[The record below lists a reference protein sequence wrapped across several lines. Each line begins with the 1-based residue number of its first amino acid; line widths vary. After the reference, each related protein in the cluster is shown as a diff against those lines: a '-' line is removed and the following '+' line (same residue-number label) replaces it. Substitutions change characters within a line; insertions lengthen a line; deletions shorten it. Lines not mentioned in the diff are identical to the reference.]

1 MKEVYILAT
10 RRTEPVPLETLTEA
24 LSAEEVEIITGD
36 GGGYFLAVVSGE
48 ARTEIRFEALAG
60 TLGWTPDFLTGSP
73 DAQTV
78 LKEARGFYRVGFELG
93 RPQASVAVFEALWC
107 ARTVMDL
114 VEDAVLLDVTS
125 YKLHEG
131 EDVRE
136 ITELDFDI
144 RDHVNLHAVAVEE
157 GQNPLWVHSHGMEKF
172 GARDV
177 EVFQL
182 AEADLPAAEAFL
194 HQLCTDLAFGHG
206 PPLRS
211 TVDTGEEAFILVP
224 SEEARASLMG
234 VPLDAFDGHEG
245 MFLTVLSRSGR
256 HNLTELLAPYREHF
270 DDEPPERAEALLQQ
284 AQALLPA
291 FKARFLRKGLME
303 PLSFRVR
310 APFESHPDGD
320 PVQEDLWAEVL
331 TWEDGGLVGK
341 LVDGGAHTTEW
352 RKGAHVR
359 IDESSINAIALGQ
372 EGRMIEDEELQQVL
386 SAERPM

>member
-10 RRTEPVPLETLTEA
+10 RRADPVPLEALAHA
-24 LSAEEVEIITGD
+24 LSAEEVQVVTGE
-36 GGGYFLAVVSGE
+36 GGEYFVAVISGE
-48 ARTEIRFEALAG
+48 ARTEIRFEALEG
-60 TLGWTPDFLTGSP
+60 SLGWTPDFLTGST
-73 DAQTV
+73 DAQAL

-93 RPQASVAVFEALWC
+93 KPQASVAVFEALWA
-107 ARTVMDL
+107 ARTLMDL
-114 VEDAVLLDVTS
+114 EEESVLLDVTS
-125 YKLHEG
+125 YKLHEP

-144 RDHVNLHAVAVEE
+144 RDHVNLHAVAVED
-157 GQNPLWVHSHGMEKF
+157 GANPLWVHSHGMEKF
-172 GARDV
+172 GTRDV

-182 AEADLPAAEAFL
+182 SEADLPAAESFL

-211 TVDTGEEAFILVP
+211 SVDTGEEAFMLVP

-234 VPLDAFDGHEG
+234 VPLEAFEGHEG

-256 HNLTELLAPYREHF
+256 HNLTELLAPYRDHF
-270 DDEPPERAEALLQQ
+270 DEEPPERAEALRQQ
-284 AQALLPA
+284 ANALLPA

-310 APFESHPDGD
+310 APFESHPEEE
-320 PVQEDLWAEVL
+320 PVKEDLWAEVL
-331 TWEDGGLVGK
+331 AWEDGAVIGK
-341 LVDGGAHTTEW
+341 LLDGGAHTTEW

-359 IDESSINAIALGQ
+359 IDETSINAIALGQ
-372 EGRMIEDEELQQVL
+372 EGRVIDDEELQQVL
-386 SAERPM
+386 AAERPM